1 MAKQG
6 IDEQLC
12 LDYFTAFASS
22 RTHGTTAV
30 FTWLA
35 SGGCFSREIGES
47 EGGPST
53 EDLLD
58 ARQFLV
64 GLAALDFD
72 AVEDKDTV
80 ATMPEQA
87 RPLLPPSLPNP
98 LCLLD
103 SMNSGVAA
111 LQAL

>member
-12 LDYFTAFASS
+12 LDYFTAFASN

-30 FTWLA
+30 CTWLA
-35 SGGCFSREIGES
+35 SGRCFSREIGES

-72 AVEDKDTV
+72 AVEVKDTV
-80 ATMPEQA
+80 DTVPEQA
-87 RPLLPPSLPNP
+87 LARSSLPPFRNHFVSST
-98 LCLLD
+98 LCIP
-103 SMNSGVAA
+103 A
-111 LQAL
+111 